1 MVPGRDYQEVRE
13 FQSTG
18 RENIQATF
26 NFLCRCYDLG
36 RPHPKGE
43 HVVKDFIDH
52 YKEKKGDPDLIIIL
66 SALWDINR
74 WGPSG
79 IEFYKKNC
87 KALLEKVQGTF
98 PPDKTQL
105 IGFVLLLSLWKCGA
119 ASWWRAWS

>member
-1 MVPGRDYQEVRE
+1 MRE

-43 HVVKDFIDH
+43 HVVEDFIDR

-74 WGPSG
+74 WGPRWFCVNFQICCYFVCCSG

-87 KALLEKVQGTF
+87 KALLQKVKKSCS
-98 PPDKTQL
+98 DVSKYVLQL
-105 IGFVLLLSLWKCGA
+105 VVLTVGS
-119 ASWWRAWS
+119 S

>member
-1 MVPGRDYQEVRE
+1 MRE

-36 RPHPKGE
+36 RLDSHFGNPKCHYCVLGRPHPKGE
-43 HVVKDFIDH
+43 HVVEDFIDH

-74 WGPSG
+74 WGPR
-79 IEFYKKNC
+79 
-87 KALLEKVQGTF
+87 
-98 PPDKTQL
+98 
-105 IGFVLLLSLWKCGA
+105 FVNVEHGRYVIMPYLSSPQWH
-119 ASWWRAWS
+119 